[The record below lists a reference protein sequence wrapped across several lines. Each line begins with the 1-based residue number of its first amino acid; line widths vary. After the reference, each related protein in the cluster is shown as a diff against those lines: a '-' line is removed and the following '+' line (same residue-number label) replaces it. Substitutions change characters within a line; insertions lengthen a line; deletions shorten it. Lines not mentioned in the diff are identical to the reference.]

1 MRSQQKMR
9 ARKATWLAFGLIAL
23 SAASS
28 YAQET
33 TQQGALS
40 VPVNNGLEIYFGC
53 ITDWIIGCWFSY
65 TETSCISITRRRQ
78 EHCEL

>member
-40 VPVNNGLEIYFGC
+40 VPAVGSPTPKPAASPSPEEGKNTVSFDN
-53 ITDWIIGCWFSY
+53 TRFSN
-65 TETSCISITRRRQ
+65 RN
-78 EHCEL
+78 H